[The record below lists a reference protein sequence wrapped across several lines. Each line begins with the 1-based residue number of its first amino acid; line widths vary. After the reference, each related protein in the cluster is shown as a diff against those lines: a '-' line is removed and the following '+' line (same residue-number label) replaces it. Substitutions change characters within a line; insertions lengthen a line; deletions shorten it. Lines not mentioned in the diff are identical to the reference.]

1 MFESIRGSHSQ
12 HEVHAA
18 QRRRPANS
26 LLKLM
31 VVIAETIALDLLI
44 IAGLYLVLRVSG
56 LSPN

>member
-1 MFESIRGSHSQ
+1 MVESIRRSHSG

-18 QRRRPANS
+18 YRRRPATS
-26 LLKLM
+26 LPKLM

-44 IAGLYLVLRVSG
+44 IAGLYLVLRISG